1 MIKYHQNILQAT
13 RVLLGRYIKHLLLHV
28 NRRSDRKKTI
38 LNKILRYFRDTY
50 FGLVYLRF
58 QYILIVALGGVPLL
72 NSKFNIPEAESSVLS
87 TASFVDSWFSYLDYS
102 HFIYSGNSQ
111 RSQPNT
117 NARLKTKIGR
127 FYHYAASYNYSN
139 SNADPA

>member
-1 MIKYHQNILQAT
+1 MWT
-13 RVLLGRYIKHLLLHV
+13 SVRVTSIEGWRCEASSQTLSGAKSRAVCLL
-28 NRRSDRKKTI
+28 SEKKMSAGV
-38 LNKILRYFRDTY
+38 YFRPPE
-50 FGLVYLRF
+50 LYLRF

-117 NARLKTKIGR
+117 NPRLKTKIGTL
-127 FYHYAASYNYSN
+127 HH
-139 SNADPA
+139 